1 MTELDDK
8 SDHLKSIMSAAAAPV
23 YQDCRYRFF
32 RFVMYKGDE
41 KTGDRKTAICCKFL
55 EKAEKAGVS
64 YDADRKCGLLTV
76 HPKRK
81 DIFYAEWIAEQGG
94 QLWVS
99 SDSLGEKDFVA
110 ISVIGKSRHEA
121 SRRAASKVQV
131 STFLAV
137 GFNNL
142 PF

>member
-1 MTELDDK
+1 
-8 SDHLKSIMSAAAAPV
+8 
-23 YQDCRYRFF
+23 
-32 RFVMYKGDE
+32 MYKGDE
-41 KTGDRKTAICCKFL
+41 RTGDRKTMICCKFL

-81 DIFYAEWIAEQGG
+81 DICYAEWVAEQGR

-99 SDSLGEKDFVA
+99 FDSLGEKDFVS
-110 ISVIGKSRHEA
+110 ISVIGKSKHEA